1 MPKIRS
7 FRPLLVAALVLV
19 AGTAFAQTVDK
30 SKPSAPIAGK
40 ATASKAVSPKVTPE
54 RKRYEF
60 GGAAAVG
67 ATQATGSSAN
77 QVSPVAEKE
86 KSNCHS
92 KASDA

>member
-1 MPKIRS
+1 MPKICS
-7 FRPLLVAALVLV
+7 SRPLLVVALVLV
-19 AGTAFAQTVDK
+19 ASTAFAQSVEK
-30 SKPSAPIAGK
+30 SKPSASITGK
-40 ATASKAVSPKVTPE
+40 ATASKVAQSKAAPE

-60 GGAAAVG
+60 TGAAAVG
-67 ATQATGSSAN
+67 STQATGSSAN